1 MAADAAPRC
10 VPRGRSA
17 TSPTWLPSFG
27 LVPSPWSEATKGLF
41 RIADVPVLA
50 VRRGR
55 DAAEITAWT
64 GVDKRPGRVSRG
76 RAGAHKLGGDHHARR
91 AAGRPRRGDP
101 EELGARVEAM
111 GLFHEIAGEH
121 GIGWNARLA
130 MIDVSITSEGKHGFP
145 LPVGQ
150 YLARRYGYTP
160 DAAARGRA
168 RIERQLHA
176 LCDRLRAQQALG
188 HTYLG
193 GPRVSALDVYL
204 ATFLTP
210 LSDITPEECP
220 QLEPALRRAFGSAH
234 DAFGSLVPAELR
246 AHRQR
251 VFERHL
257 GWPIAL

>member
-64 GVDKRPGRVSRG
+64 GVDNVPVVF
-76 RAGAHKLGGDHHARR
+76 HAAEPARTNW
-91 AAGRPRRGDP
+91 AA
-101 EELGARVEAM
+101 
-111 GLFHEIAGEH
+111 I
-121 GIGWNARLA
+121 I
-130 MIDVSITSEGKHGFP
+130 
-145 LPVGQ
+145 
-150 YLARRYGYTP
+150 
-160 DAAARGRA
+160 A

-188 HTYLG
+188 HTCFG

-204 ATFLTP
+204 ATFVTP
-210 LSDITPEECP
+210 LSDITPEDCP
-220 QLEPALRRAFGSAH
+220 QLEPVLRRSGAPARRSGRSFRPSSGCIASWCSSATSAGRSRYDAGLAGSTWGTSRHPRGSART
-234 DAFGSLVPAELR
+234 PACLSYPP
-246 AHRQR
+246 AKAAT
-251 VFERHL
+251 VL
-257 GWPIAL
+257 P